1 VCILGERA
9 KGRNYHQGTLVDC
22 DTFTSLG
29 ETAKGRYPVRA
40 IAMMHK
46 ICREAEAAIFHRQLF
61 DDLRHA
67 MKRVADTHEATALAA
82 VAASFTA
89 NAACIICL
97 THTGK

>member
-1 VCILGERA
+1 MLLLIIP
-9 KGRNYHQGTLVDC
+9 
-22 DTFTSLG
+22 G
-29 ETAKGRYPVRA
+29 ETAKGRYPVKA

-61 DDLRHA
+61 DDLRHS
-67 MKRVADTHEATALAA
+67 MNRVADTHETTAIAA

-89 NAACIICL
+89 NAACIVCL

>member
-1 VCILGERA
+1 MLKDKIISKER
-9 KGRNYHQGTLVDC
+9 LLIVIIC
-22 DTFTSLG
+22 TSLG
-29 ETAKGRYPVRA
+29 ETAKGRYPVKA

>member
-1 VCILGERA
+1 MVKIALNLCFAL
-9 KGRNYHQGTLVDC
+9 
-22 DTFTSLG
+22 SG
-29 ETAKGRYPVRA
+29 ETAKGRYPIQAV
-40 IAMMHK
+40 AMMHK

-67 MKRVADTHEATALAA
+67 ISRVADTHETTAIAA

-89 NAACIICL
+89 AAACIICL